1 MGILDQW
8 SAASRSAIAG
18 VKASLPSNNSGSS
31 TTDPMLM
38 TSNRKYLIQITQ
50 AQDIATVGTQG
61 QPLIV
66 VGQVPEELQMDQ
78 SVNWKAPW
86 GAGLAGDGTTSDL
99 LAVTM
104 GTRLLAQVQT
114 LQVWQGSGNDIDFTV
129 TLEFRAWSDVD
140 RDVMIPMQNL
150 LAMSV
155 PSVDPSTGWLRSP
168 GPILDAAAVKAIG
181 QGAVSVVSDLVDAGT
196 NAATKALTDGQGY
209 SKAVVSTFQAVGSK
223 AGQKLRAAKGELEQL
238 LKNKIEVRIGDW
250 FRMSNVVVTNVQNTM
265 KPQQPGPNGGIMAG
279 TSTVT
284 FRPMFAITT
293 DDIQSILM
301 TAGAR
306 QLNNGSQRSNSFL
319 SLGGGGPSFF

>member
-8 SAASRSAIAG
+8 SKAQQSALSG
-18 VKASLPSNNSGSS
+18 VKSSIATDNSGSTS
-31 TTDPMLM
+31 TDPMLVA
-38 TSNRKYLIQITQ
+38 SNRKYLIQITQ

-66 VGQVPEELQMDQ
+66 IGQVPEELQMDQ
-78 SVNWKAPW
+78 SVQWKAPW
-86 GAGLAGDGTTSDL
+86 GAGLAGEGTVSDL

-104 GTRLLAQVQT
+104 GSRLLAQVQT
-114 LQVWQGSGNDIDFTV
+114 LQVWQGSGNDFDFTV
-129 TLEFRAWSDVD
+129 IIEFRAWSDVD

-181 QGAVSVVSDLVDAGT
+181 QGAVSVVSDLLSTAQST
-196 NAATKALTDGQGY
+196 ATKALTDGQGGF
-209 SKAVVSTFQAVGSK
+209 KAAVSTIASVGSA
-223 AGQKLRAAKGELEQL
+223 AGQKLKTAKSELEQL
-238 LKNKIEVRIGDW
+238 LKNKVEVRIGDW
-250 FRMSNVVVTNVQNTM
+250 FRMSNVVITNVQNTL
-265 KPQQPGPNGGIMAG
+265 KPQQPGPNGGVMAG

-301 TAGAR
+301 TASTRG
-306 QLNNGSQRSNSFL
+306 LSYGTNGSQGILNIGNSTTPNF
-319 SLGGGGPSFF
+319 